1 MKWFLF
7 IVGLALSAPVVAEEW
22 PLELRSRPFDYG
34 SPVEKVMYQP
44 LSRAERPL
52 TFCVSYPHLKDA
64 YWLSVN
70 YGMVEEARR
79 LGVGF
84 RLSEAGGYP
93 NLARQ
98 IEQIEHCVATGAD
111 ALIVGAVSFDGL
123 TPTLER
129 IARQMPIIAAVNDIA
144 DSGITAK
151 AGVSWRDMGEA
162 AGRVIADRHP
172 IGSATVRLAWFPGP
186 QGAGWVG
193 FVEEGFRAAIRDSAA
208 EIVVTKFGDTGREI
222 QVLLVEEA
230 LDAHPDIDY
239 IVGTAPTA
247 EAAVSIL
254 RARGLVGQV
263 QIVSDYMSHGVF
275 RGIRRGRILAAP
287 TDFPILQGR
296 LAIEQAVRAVEGRLE
311 VIHAGPEIVSVTA
324 DSVEDTVHE
333 GALAPAAFIPVFE
346 VSHAPKDPLAVQPK

>member
-1 MKWFLF
+1 MKWLLF
-7 IVGLALSAPVVAEEW
+7 TAGLLVAAPLSAEEW
-22 PLELRSRPFDYG
+22 PLELRSQPFDYT
-34 SPVEKVMYQP
+34 SPVDKVMYRP

-98 IEQIEHCVATGAD
+98 IEQIEACVAQGAD
-111 ALIVGAVSFDGL
+111 ALIVGTVSFDGL
-123 TPTLER
+123 TPTVER
-129 IARQMPIIAAVNDIA
+129 IARKMPVIAAVNDIA
-144 DSGITAK
+144 DIGIAAK
-151 AGVSWRDMGEA
+151 AGVSWHDMGAA

-172 IGSATVRLAWFPGP
+172 TGSAAVRLAWFPGP
-186 QGAGWVG
+186 EGAGWVR
-193 FVEEGFRAAIRDSAA
+193 FIEEGFRAAIRNSAA
-208 EIVVTKFGDTGREI
+208 EIVVTKYGDTGREI

-296 LAIEQAVRAVEGRLE
+296 LAIEQAVRAVEGSLE

-324 DSVEDTVHE
+324 DSVEDARHQ
-333 GALAPAAFIPVFE
+333 GSLAPAAFIPVFE
-346 VSHAPKDPLAVQPK
+346 VE